1 MGRGVGHCLRRGRR
15 LFGSFL
21 YRGAAAFAPVRWRSF
36 IRRHLLVVAFV
47 MGILLAL
54 LGTFYQGK
62 TYGTGYHEAA
72 AALKGAYEAPF
83 GLAAAKWAAT
93 VFSYWAGI
101 PGGIFTPS
109 LTIGAMIGEHMASS
123 RNWATHPMSRFCS
136 AWPHSLPPR
145 PNRR

>member
-1 MGRGVGHCLRRGRR
+1 MLMWAAVSGIICGVAGG

-62 TYGTGYHEAA
+62 TLWH
-72 AALKGAYEAPF
+72 
-83 GLAAAKWAAT
+83 GLITK
-93 VFSYWAGI
+93 
-101 PGGIFTPS
+101 
-109 LTIGAMIGEHMASS
+109 
-123 RNWATHPMSRFCS
+123 
-136 AWPHSLPPR
+136 PHR
-145 PNRR
+145 T